1 MTLVALML
9 RGFGAIGLL
18 VITILVARSLSPQDA
33 GIFFLGLSMIMV
45 IVPIGLM
52 GLPTSLMRL
61 MSVASEAGKTQDL
74 FGLNGLAVRW
84 VGFGLGAAVII
95 LWSSRALIANN
106 LFSKP
111 QLADVLAFMLPAS
124 LLFAFNVLRAQQLIA
139 LQKELIG
146 LGILFIATPLLFV
159 GGIYLSY
166 PDSPGSMAR
175 VYFSSVLLLSIFV
188 TGFWRSQ
195 SSSWAPG
202 RFSASALWQIT
213 WPLWVA
219 AIAGIVMRWG
229 GQFISGIWLS
239 GEEIA
244 FIAVAERLAMLVAFV
259 NLAIT
264 PIYSA
269 RFAQAHAENNA
280 AALANVVWQGVAVSI
295 TIALPVFLAIL
306 FLPSLLLSLFG
317 QQYVAARGFL
327 QIFFLGYFAHAL
339 FGLAPAVLAMTGH
352 EADVRNIAFVGSVLT
367 IGALFIFVPSYGALS
382 AVWAMTVSV
391 LFLSLAS
398 SVMVYFHLGI
408 NVISP
413 TEIAGVVKSSL
424 KRKFARHKAQG

>member
-1 MTLVALML
+1 
-9 RGFGAIGLL
+9 
-18 VITILVARSLSPQDA
+18 
-33 GIFFLGLSMIMV
+33 
-45 IVPIGLM
+45 
-52 GLPTSLMRL
+52 LMRL

-229 GQFISGIWLS
+229 AIYLRHL
-239 GEEIA
+239 
-244 FIAVAERLAMLVAFV
+244 AER
-259 NLAIT
+259 
-264 PIYSA
+264 
-269 RFAQAHAENNA
+269 
-280 AALANVVWQGVAVSI
+280 
-295 TIALPVFLAIL
+295 
-306 FLPSLLLSLFG
+306 
-317 QQYVAARGFL
+317 RGNR
-327 QIFFLGYFAHAL
+327 IHCG
-339 FGLAPAVLAMTGH
+339 G
-352 EADVRNIAFVGSVLT
+352 
-367 IGALFIFVPSYGALS
+367 
-382 AVWAMTVSV
+382 
-391 LFLSLAS
+391 
-398 SVMVYFHLGI
+398 
-408 NVISP
+408 
-413 TEIAGVVKSSL
+413 
-424 KRKFARHKAQG
+424 